1 MKSYSKVIFIGLF
14 QICGSN
20 VQKKKMQGEKKV
32 WNTVYTKIQ
41 INSGIHLVIGFIS
54 DFYFAFLSFSSDL
67 L

>member
-1 MKSYSKVIFIGLF
+1 
-14 QICGSN
+14 
-20 VQKKKMQGEKKV
+20 MQGEKKV

>member
-1 MKSYSKVIFIGLF
+1 M
-14 QICGSN
+14 
-20 VQKKKMQGEKKV
+20 

-54 DFYFAFLSFSSDL
+54 DFYFAFLSFSGDL